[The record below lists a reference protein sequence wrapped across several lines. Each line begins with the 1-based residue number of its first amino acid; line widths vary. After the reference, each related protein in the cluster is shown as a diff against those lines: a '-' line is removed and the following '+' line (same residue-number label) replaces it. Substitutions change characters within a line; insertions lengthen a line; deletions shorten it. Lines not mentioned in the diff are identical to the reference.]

1 MTLCK
6 FRPKRTYGEQFI
18 LDEVDVRGLMKALE
32 QRISDHG
39 ENGLADTRI
48 YVGAHLAFNVMFR
61 DYGGEYRDFD
71 AEDGGRPTDSE
82 YWTDFM
88 RRFDAAVDEQFNLEG
103 GE

>member
-6 FRPKRTYGEQFI
+6 FRPQRTYGEQFL

-32 QRISDHG
+32 QRIDEHG
-39 ENGLADTRI
+39 EADASDTRI

-71 AEDGGRPTDSE
+71 ESTGERPEDSE

-103 GE
+103 GD